1 MFLRILA
8 ETLPGFLITV
18 SVAQT
23 CLAALNTGGCR
34 SGKADE
40 NDCSPHEDGVP
51 PHGQTGS
58 YADVLASPYS
68 SELPA
73 NLVFYVAL
81 VLTTLLPL
89 AYNQCV
95 LRRAQ
100 ATDDLHACLLIA
112 KANAGPWTK
121 RLRLFTI
128 VVMSATIIVA
138 VAVSGDPLVVV
149 QEIIPSV
156 LLVIVSLAK
165 LYQSASGKDKKVPYI
180 QVEPFYAEC
189 KDNIPP
195 DTFDDMRHSRGKY
208 MSNKLANNV
217 RVVEIAAVELV
228 KHRADKLARGDTS
241 ANKA

>member
-1 MFLRILA
+1 MFIRTIG

-34 SGKADE
+34 TGKADE
-40 NDCSPHEDGVP
+40 NDCTPHEDGVP
-51 PHGQTGS
+51 PHGQLAS

-73 NLVFYVAL
+73 NIVFYVAL

-89 AYNQCV
+89 AYNQSV
-95 LRRAQ
+95 LRRAR

-112 KANAGPWTK
+112 KANTGPSIK
-121 RLRLFTI
+121 LLRLFTI
-128 VVMSATIIVA
+128 VVMSATMIVA
-138 VAVSGDPLVVV
+138 VAVSEEPLVVA
-149 QEIIPSV
+149 QEIIPSI
-156 LLVIVSLAK
+156 LLIIVSLAK
-165 LYQSASGKDKKVPYI
+165 LYQTAGKDKKVPYV

-189 KDNIPP
+189 KDNLPP

-208 MSNKLANNV
+208 IFNKFSNNV

-228 KHRADKLARGDTS
+228 KHKAEKLARGDTTMQS
-241 ANKA
+241 AL

>member
-8 ETLPGFLITV
+8 ETLPGFLITI

-23 CLAALNTGGCR
+23 CLAALSTGGCR
-34 SGKADE
+34 SGKEDE
-40 NDCSPHEDGVP
+40 NDCSPHDP

-81 VLTTLLPL
+81 VLTTLIPL

-112 KANAGPWTK
+112 KANTGPWIK

-138 VAVSGDPLVVV
+138 VAVSGDRLLVV

-156 LLVIVSLAK
+156 LLIIVSLAK
-165 LYQSASGKDKKVPYI
+165 LYQSAGKDKKVPYI

-241 ANKA
+241 PKA

>member
-18 SVAQT
+18 SVLQT

-68 SELPA
+68 SESPA
-73 NLVFYVAL
+73 NIVFYVAL
-81 VLTTLLPL
+81 ALTTLLPL
-89 AYNQCV
+89 AYNQSV

-112 KANAGPWTK
+112 KANTGPWIK
-121 RLRLFTI
+121 RLRLFTM

-138 VAVSGDPLVVV
+138 VAVSGEPLVVV
-149 QEIIPSV
+149 QEIIPSI
-156 LLVIVSLAK
+156 LLVIVSVQK
-165 LYQSASGKDKKVPYI
+165 LYQSTGKDKTVPYI

-195 DTFDDMRHSRGKY
+195 DTFEDMRHSRGMKY
-208 MSNKLANNV
+208 IFNKFSNNV

-228 KHRADKLARGDTS
+228 KYKAEKLARS
-241 ANKA
+241 RVV